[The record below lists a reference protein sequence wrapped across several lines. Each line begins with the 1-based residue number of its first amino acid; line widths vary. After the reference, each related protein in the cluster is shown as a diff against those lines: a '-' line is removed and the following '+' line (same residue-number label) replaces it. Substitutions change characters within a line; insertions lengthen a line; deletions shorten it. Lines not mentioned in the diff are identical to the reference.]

1 MVSIVAHSTVF
12 FRRIARISL
21 AALLCWPCCAWS
33 AQTIVGTVV
42 NGTTG
47 KPSAGDDVAL
57 LTVASGSLEVSR
69 GKTANDGS
77 FHLATD
83 TSGKHIL
90 RVRHNGVIYQEEL
103 PTGIAPLLKVFDSSR
118 ELAGISE
125 AVTVMKIE
133 PAGQWLSVTELHSI
147 VNESKPPRTLAN
159 EGNLKILLPATAT
172 LDAVVVQAPSW
183 HPEKVKPRPVWQ
195 GSHQFAAGFPLRP
208 GTTHFAIKYH
218 LPYSESATIGPH
230 LQYSS
235 KLWTVMFPKSMSFLP
250 LHKSTFHPFM
260 EQDGMRV
267 QAMAKVPA
275 GEVPA
280 FVISGGMPA
289 KPAQL
294 SSGEVPADLLQI
306 LSSPPMSPSVRLE
319 RPRVPAAGS
328 NRAILYLGIM
338 GVVLILGISFL
349 SRSGQPSSK
358 AKSLLGESRV

>member
-1 MVSIVAHSTVF
+1 M
-12 FRRIARISL
+12 RRIAVHSIGFFPRMARISL
-21 AALLCWPCCAWS
+21 AVFLCWPGCAWC
-33 AQTIVGTVV
+33 AQAIVGTVV
-42 NGTTG
+42 NGTMG
-47 KPSAGDDVAL
+47 KPSAGDDIAL
-57 LTVASGSLEVSR
+57 LTVVGGSLEVSR

-90 RVRHNGVIYQEEL
+90 RVRHDGVIYQQEL
-103 PTGIAPLLKVFDSSR
+103 TSGIAPTLKVFDSST

-159 EGNLKILLPATAT
+159 DDNLKILLPAKAT
-172 LDAVVVQAPSW
+172 LDAVVVQGPSW
-183 HPEKVKPRPVWQ
+183 HPEKVKPKPVGH

-208 GTTHFAIKYH
+208 GTTQFAIKYR
-218 LPYSESATIGPH
+218 LPYSESATISPH

-235 KLWTVMFPKSMSFLP
+235 KLWTVMFPKSMSFTP
-250 LHKSTFHPFM
+250 LHKSSFHRFM
-260 EQDGMRV
+260 EQEGMRV
-267 QAMAKVPA
+267 QAIAKVPA

-294 SSGEVPADLLQI
+294 SSGEAPADLLQI
-306 LSSPPMSPSVRLE
+306 LSAPPISPSVTLVH
-319 RPRVPAAGS
+319 PRIPAAGS
-328 NRAILYLGIM
+328 NRAMLYLGII
-338 GVVLILGISFL
+338 GIVLILGVSFL
-349 SRSGQPSSK
+349 SRTRQPWSK
-358 AKSLLGESRV
+358 VKSFVE